1 MPQPLS
7 KQILTLS
14 LPHNSWEPGKHQPA
28 SSTPVK
34 QGSSIHVLK
43 REPSY
48 QNCKLFAHSTLSG
61 STKNCAL
68 ILQETSSSDPSPLL
82 VAETQASSPRQ
93 KVLPPCQGEWAGGEA
108 WGHSA
113 EPCCTAGYWWP
124 RGIMLQLLPLPKQD
138 LRSSLLYFSQCTLQM
153 MDWFWPKSGEAFSL
167 CIWERSTAPLA
178 SKSLSVSCRYGIKS
192 TVYSCFCGGRV
203 NTKIP
208 YFWEI
213 KAMRI

>member
-43 REPSY
+43 RELSY

-82 VAETQASSPRQ
+82 VAEDTSSFPQAEGSPSMPGRMSRRWGMRALSWALLHSRVLVTEGHNAATASFAQ
-93 KVLPPCQGEWAGGEA
+93 AGLKELSTVLPPVYFTDDGVVLAKKWRGLLTVHLGEVN
-108 WGHSA
+108 
-113 EPCCTAGYWWP
+113 
-124 RGIMLQLLPLPKQD
+124 
-138 LRSSLLYFSQCTLQM
+138 SSSSQ
-153 MDWFWPKSGEAFSL
+153 
-167 CIWERSTAPLA
+167 
-178 SKSLSVSCRYGIKS
+178 
-192 TVYSCFCGGRV
+192 
-203 NTKIP
+203 
-208 YFWEI
+208 
-213 KAMRI
+213 